1 MTKGKTEGLKRK
13 RSTPNKKDSSH
24 KRVKIDEEVKIEGSK
39 LFTDE
44 ALSNLKIYN
53 ELKTEYEE
61 EGVNQLTHQFLS
73 RISKKKIRENAQLN
87 KTPLMQYLSNACK
100 IMMLNEFEISAWAVW
115 LDSFKLDDDPDY
127 NVEDYILNTAFYI
140 KMTLNNDDYLSE
152 MFQSYFNW
160 YMYNFINRFNEWLKG
175 KAYQF
180 NPIVVNKK
188 FKDLNKPYNQAE
200 EKDFLDYNHLVD
212 DILQISPPYNYW
224 NDKKGKTE
232 HKSKAF
238 EGITLSQ
245 INNSQFQNS
254 LISASQASIVPTK
267 PKIHTIKYNATPQ
280 QLAELA
286 CGIPPDHEIEE
297 IEKSLNADRPLTRL
311 MKKSSTFSINDIKTS
326 TQRNIDTELF
336 NKQSQMSHNMSQ
348 FYNMYNLQNDDNDN
362 NIQYNDNM
370 DSLFL
375 NNNPSN
381 MLLRSNSKI
390 TRSIPRRPTI
400 GNFTFILFWYKI
412 W

>member
-1 MTKGKTEGLKRK
+1 M
-13 RSTPNKKDSSH
+13 
-24 KRVKIDEEVKIEGSK
+24 
-39 LFTDE
+39 
-44 ALSNLKIYN
+44 
-53 ELKTEYEE
+53 
-61 EGVNQLTHQFLS
+61 
-73 RISKKKIRENAQLN
+73 
-87 KTPLMQYLSNACK
+87 
-100 IMMLNEFEISAWAVW
+100 
-115 LDSFKLDDDPDY
+115 
-127 NVEDYILNTAFYI
+127 
-140 KMTLNNDDYLSE
+140 
-152 MFQSYFNW
+152 
-160 YMYNFINRFNEWLKG
+160 
-175 KAYQF
+175 
-180 NPIVVNKK
+180 
-188 FKDLNKPYNQAE
+188 
-200 EKDFLDYNHLVD
+200 
-212 DILQISPPYNYW
+212 
-224 NDKKGKTE
+224 
-232 HKSKAF
+232 
-238 EGITLSQ
+238 
-245 INNSQFQNS
+245 
-254 LISASQASIVPTK
+254 ISASQASIVPTK

-400 GNFTFILFWYKI
+400 GNFTFILF
-412 W
+412 

>member
-152 MFQSYFNW
+152 MFQSYFN
-160 YMYNFINRFNEWLKG
+160 
-175 KAYQF
+175 
-180 NPIVVNKK
+180 
-188 FKDLNKPYNQAE
+188 
-200 EKDFLDYNHLVD
+200 
-212 DILQISPPYNYW
+212 
-224 NDKKGKTE
+224 
-232 HKSKAF
+232 
-238 EGITLSQ
+238 
-245 INNSQFQNS
+245 
-254 LISASQASIVPTK
+254 
-267 PKIHTIKYNATPQ
+267 
-280 QLAELA
+280 
-286 CGIPPDHEIEE
+286 
-297 IEKSLNADRPLTRL
+297 
-311 MKKSSTFSINDIKTS
+311 
-326 TQRNIDTELF
+326 
-336 NKQSQMSHNMSQ
+336 
-348 FYNMYNLQNDDNDN
+348 
-362 NIQYNDNM
+362 
-370 DSLFL
+370 
-375 NNNPSN
+375 
-381 MLLRSNSKI
+381 
-390 TRSIPRRPTI
+390 
-400 GNFTFILFWYKI
+400 
-412 W
+412 